1 MARTDAR
8 SSAIMAAGTLVSRV
22 LGFLKAI
29 LLTVALGALSTV
41 GDVFETANTLPNLI
55 YVLVAGGVFN
65 AVLVPQIIKAAKAQD
80 GGERYISKLV
90 TITVTGIGLITAI
103 TLACAIPIIN
113 VMGSTWTPEQK
124 ELGYIF
130 SFWCLPQIFFYGLYT
145 VIGQVLNAKEAFGAF
160 MWAPVLNNVVAIA
173 ALFIFIFTFGAQDT
187 TINPP
192 RHSVESWT
200 SMQTIFLAGSATLG
214 VALQAIVLFIPLR
227 KLGLR
232 LKPDFGWRGI
242 GLREASRLAIW
253 TLAAG
258 AVSNLSYMYMTRI
271 AASVVSARAQYADMG
286 IQIPGLQAMNYA
298 SMLYS
303 LPHGVI
309 GISIATVL
317 FNRMSSSA
325 IADDSDSVI
334 HALSHGMRTAG
345 IATVFCALAL
355 IVLAGPVAVLFSGGD
370 PVAATVIGRLIAITA
385 LGTPA
390 LTISFLYGRV
400 LYARENAR
408 TPFLI
413 QFYAAIVMV
422 IMSGV
427 ASLLDP
433 RYTVYALSLIFPVQN
448 LFVVA
453 ISHYEIR
460 RRLGYYGQKR
470 IINMYARTTLAA
482 CFAGVIAAA
491 VLWVL
496 GGYNLDGFAW
506 ASKISAVITLI
517 ICGLTMLFS
526 YVVMLKIFRVRE
538 ADALFA
544 PIAGKVK
551 ALARR
556 GASNES

>member
-1 MARTDAR
+1 
-8 SSAIMAAGTLVSRV
+8 MAAGTLVSRV

-90 TITVTGIGLITAI
+90 TITVTAIGLITAI

-258 AVSNLSYMYMTRI
+258 AVSNLSYMYMTRV

-325 IADDSDSVI
+325 IGDDV
-334 HALSHGMRTAG
+334 
-345 IATVFCALAL
+345 
-355 IVLAGPVAVLFSGGD
+355 
-370 PVAATVIGRLIAITA
+370 
-385 LGTPA
+385 
-390 LTISFLYGRV
+390 
-400 LYARENAR
+400 
-408 TPFLI
+408 
-413 QFYAAIVMV
+413 
-422 IMSGV
+422 
-427 ASLLDP
+427 
-433 RYTVYALSLIFPVQN
+433 
-448 LFVVA
+448 
-453 ISHYEIR
+453 
-460 RRLGYYGQKR
+460 
-470 IINMYARTTLAA
+470 
-482 CFAGVIAAA
+482 
-491 VLWVL
+491 
-496 GGYNLDGFAW
+496 
-506 ASKISAVITLI
+506 
-517 ICGLTMLFS
+517 
-526 YVVMLKIFRVRE
+526 
-538 ADALFA
+538 
-544 PIAGKVK
+544 
-551 ALARR
+551 
-556 GASNES
+556 